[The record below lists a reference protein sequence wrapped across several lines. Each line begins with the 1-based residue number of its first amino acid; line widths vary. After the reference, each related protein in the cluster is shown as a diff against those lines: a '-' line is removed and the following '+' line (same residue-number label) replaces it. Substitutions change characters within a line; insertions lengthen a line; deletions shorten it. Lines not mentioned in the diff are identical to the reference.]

1 MQCDPTLE
9 RYRRASHL
17 TPPPP
22 LLLHLPLLVS
32 CTFMTFLLLGRS
44 AAAAVAPTDC
54 VETVESLGPFQIAGS
69 SASCLPLPLPYP
81 PTLLAHAPIR
91 QRNDVFLPVPALAQA
106 ASCTTAFVCICRT
119 KKCVISIFLFKFSST
134 SSLQQHQCIHLRP
147 TPTLPTSYS
156 FQPEI
161 PQRALTSSSG
171 SKWPE

>member
-1 MQCDPTLE
+1 MRISPHAAAT
-9 RYRRASHL
+9 
-17 TPPPP
+17 TPPPSP
-22 LLLHLPLLVS
+22 PSCVLHVYDFFVARS
-32 CTFMTFLLLGRS
+32 IGRARS
-44 AAAAVAPTDC
+44 ATAPTDC
-54 VETVESLGPFQIAGS
+54 VSTVKSLGPLSIASS

-81 PTLLAHAPIR
+81 PTLLANAPIR
-91 QRNDVFLPVPALAQA
+91 QRNDLFLPVPALAQA

-156 FQPEI
+156 CQPEI